1 MANKIILKKTST
13 PAKVP
18 LSTDLEVGEIAINL
32 ADQKLYSKNSSGTV
46 ILVGNTG
53 DVVGGSSSTDN
64 AVARYDGT
72 TGKLIQNST
81 VTLDDNGNLAGVNA
95 VGFDT
100 TPATVPTSAGSMYW
114 NTSDGTLDLVM
125 RGGNVVQQIGEEQYY
140 TVRNQTGSTIA
151 NGTPVMSNGVT
162 AGSARITVTPA
173 IANGSIDE
181 LRFIGLT
188 TESITSGINGY
199 VTSFGYVRGLD
210 TRGTPYGETWEE
222 GDIIYVSPTTAGYL
236 TNVEPTAPNLKIV
249 VAIVIT
255 RNQTSGVLLVRPT
268 AYPHITHLSD
278 VNIVSPANGDVLT
291 YDSASGVW
299 ENAPAGG
306 DVFPRYITVL
316 KGDGTTTTNV
326 NEFDF
331 DYDLTVKLSGI
342 FAPVIKRDGST
353 VYVPTY
359 NG

>member
-64 AVARYDGT
+64 ALARYDGT

-100 TPATVPTSAGSMYW
+100 TPATLPTTAGSLYW
-114 NTSDGTLDLVM
+114 DSDDSKQTLSLVM
-125 RGGNVVQQIGEEQYY
+125 DGGDVVQQVGQEQYY
-140 TVRNQTGSTIA
+140 RIKATSAITNGQVVMFTGTLGNSGALTGA
-151 NGTPVMSNGVT
+151 
-162 AGSARITVTPA
+162 PA
-173 IANGSIDE
+173 T
-181 LRFIGLT
+181 GLT
-188 TESITSGINGY
+188 ASTAYAVMGIATEDIALNDWGY
-199 VTSFGYVRGLD
+199 VTSFGLIRG
-210 TRGTPYGETWEE
+210 
-222 GDIIYVSPTTAGYL
+222 VNTTAFTDGQILYL
-236 TNVEPTAPNLKIV
+236 NPSVAGGLTATVPTAPNPKVQVCAV
-249 VAIVIT
+249 VHSA
-255 RNQTSGVLLVRPT
+255 NNGSLFVRPT
-268 AYPHITHLSD
+268 FGGILGQYEGD

-291 YDSASGVW
+291 YNTANSRW
-299 ENAPAGG
+299 ENAPVGG

-316 KGDGTTTTNV
+316 NGDGTTTTNV